1 MSPDSGLRAVE
12 AAFGVEAF
20 PFPDRETDKANAV
33 TKLPNPDQ
41 CLTQP
46 EIRFRCDGGGGGGGM
61 GSWQEVRRPPFGP
74 VGSGPPQP
82 CPNCRSLPAQNSR
95 NPKIHRVILGLK
107 LFDKYSNGAS
117 PAPEV
122 A

>member
-33 TKLPNPDQ
+33 TKLPNPNQ

-46 EIRFRCDGGGGGGGM
+46 EIRFRCDGGAGGEWGRGKKSGGRLSDLSGQ
-61 GSWQEVRRPPFGP
+61 GPLDPVPTAEVYPPKTP
-74 VGSGPPQP
+74 ET
-82 CPNCRSLPAQNSR
+82 
-95 NPKIHRVILGLK
+95 PKYIELC
-107 LFDKYSNGAS
+107 
-117 PAPEV
+117 
-122 A
+122 